1 MGMEVGVN
9 VLRTASVS
17 ESEASTA
24 LRPSAI
30 DNPRLSRFPRVF
42 YSFEELEPSVEQAI
56 VGRLERD
63 ESLRQIIVAPRQ
75 RLLDARKAQRWHSFF
90 LPWVWTPDWVLAL
103 TNHRMLVATI
113 DHPQTTPLVT
123 SIRAQDILS
132 FEWGAILL
140 HSWIE
145 WAQASQDQVER
156 TRVYFNSVGQ
166 SLFKRVLDSQRHD
179 LAAQTGRV
187 AERQDRHLAHLA
199 KLPFK
204 FLNLITTELLLPDEQ
219 VQTVVFQPAVW
230 TRQRG
235 ILRRQKAAALAVVLS
250 SYHIL
255 VAQEELTGRP
265 DSWGLVTHFYPLDRI
280 QQVILKQEQDTLWL
294 NLVMEV
300 QGTQQQAHIR
310 FEPDAQT
317 ALQELLTLL

>member
-1 MGMEVGVN
+1 MN

-17 ESEASTA
+17 ESEASAA

-42 YSFEELEPSVEQAI
+42 YSFDELEPAVEQAI
-56 VGRLERD
+56 AGRLERG
-63 ESLRQIIVAPRQ
+63 ESVRQIIVAPRQ
-75 RLLDARKAQRWHSFF
+75 KLLDAHKAQRWRSLF

-113 DHPQTTPLVT
+113 DHPRTAPSVT
-123 SIRAQDILS
+123 SIRTEDILS

-145 WAQASQDQVER
+145 WTQASQGRVER
-156 TRVYFNSVGQ
+156 TRVHFNSVGQ
-166 SLFKRVLDSQRHD
+166 NLFKRVLDSQRHD

-187 AERQDRHLAHLA
+187 AERQDRRLAYLA
-199 KLPFK
+199 DLPLK
-204 FLNLITTELLLPDEQ
+204 FLNLITIELLLPDEQ
-219 VQTVVFQPAVW
+219 VQAVVFQPAVW
-230 TRQRG
+230 TRHRG
-235 ILRRQKAAALAVVLS
+235 ILRRQKAAALALVLS
-250 SYHIL
+250 NYHIL

-265 DSWGLVTHFYPLDRI
+265 DSWGLVTRFYPLDRVR
-280 QQVILKQEQDTLWL
+280 QVTLEQEQDTLWL
-294 NLVMEV
+294 NLVLEA
-300 QGTQQQAHIR
+300 QSTQQQARIR

-317 ALQELLTLL
+317 ALQELLALL